1 MLAFLFLLKDI
12 SVFVKLIISYIH
24 LEERHMKNVRC
35 VFICV
40 LMFFLFFSVSSYG
53 ADKRVVS
60 EATVVSGGDLL
71 ISSTI
76 LKYSKTKNGYD
87 FNYIFKHVDDYV
99 RAADYAVI
107 NLETSIAGSGTE
119 YSGFP
124 RFNTPASIVTAAKN
138 AGFDMFLTA
147 SNHSY
152 DLGYKAVRHR
162 VDVLNQNNV
171 NYIGTRKYSSGNLH
185 RVVNVNGIKIG
196 MLNYARESGY
206 STKNRVILNR
216 TRTGPGGSYEY
227 VVVDKKGQKLISTY
241 NERYLNEF
249 YSKLRKDI
257 NKLKKKGA
265 QVIVVYPH
273 WGAEYIIG
281 VDKMEDKIAQKMCDL
296 GVDVI
301 IGGHP
306 HVVEP
311 VRVYT
316 SKKSGKT
323 TVCLHS
329 TGNFVSDMGPHQ
341 THKKNAAY
349 TKDGVLFSFTAKKYS
364 DGTAAVTNVSALPLY
379 TNQAPGHKYTVVPL
393 DKNKNWN
400 QFGIAKYSAKKEG
413 YKSYHRTKNLIT
425 KGISKFNKMPKIYKQ
440 PGNIKVKSGKKISY
454 RVAVAGANLKYQ
466 WQYSSDGGRTWK
478 NSKAKGNKTD
488 KIILK
493 ANKYSNGAVFRC
505 RVKNGTGT
513 VFSRKAKLTVK

>member
-1 MLAFLFLLKDI
+1 MKKIRCVLLCVLLFL
-12 SVFVKLIISYIH
+12 V
-24 LEERHMKNVRC
+24 C
-35 VFICV
+35 
-40 LMFFLFFSVSSYG
+40 FSAAAFG
-53 ADKRVVS
+53 TDKKVVS

-99 RAADYAVI
+99 KAADYAVI

-152 DLGYKAVRHR
+152 DLGYNAVKHR
-162 VDVLNQNNV
+162 VDVLNKNNV
-171 NYIGTRKYSSGNLH
+171 NYIGTRKYGSGKLH

-206 STKNRVILNR
+206 STKNRMILNR
-216 TRTGPGGSYEY
+216 TSTGPGGSYEY
-227 VVVDKKGQKLISTY
+227 VVVDKKGQKLIATY
-241 NERYLNEF
+241 NEKYLNEF
-249 YSKLRKDI
+249 YSKLSNDI
-257 NKLKKKGA
+257 KTLKKKGA

-281 VDKMEDKIAQKMCDL
+281 VDEMEDRIAQKMCDL

-316 SKKSGKT
+316 SRKSGKT

-341 THKKNAAY
+341 TDKKNAAY

-364 DGTAAVTNVSALPLY
+364 DGTTAVTGVSALPLY
-379 TNQAPGHKYTVVPL
+379 TNQASGHKYTVVPL
-393 DKNKNWN
+393 DKEINWN
-400 QFGIAKYSAKKEG
+400 KFGIAKYSAKKEG
-413 YKSYHRTKNLIT
+413 YKSYHRTKNLVS
-425 KGISKFNKMPKIYKQ
+425 KGISKYNKMPKICKQ
-440 PGNIKVKSGKKISY
+440 PSNIKAKAGKTVYYNVS
-454 RVAVAGANLKYQ
+454 AVGNNLKFQ

-478 NSKAKGNKTD
+478 YAKAKGNRTEQ
-488 KIILK
+488 LRVQVHK
-493 ANKYSNGAVFRC
+493 ASDGVMYRC
-505 RVKNGTGT
+505 RVKNKTGT
-513 VFSRKAKLTVK
+513 VFSKKAKLTVK